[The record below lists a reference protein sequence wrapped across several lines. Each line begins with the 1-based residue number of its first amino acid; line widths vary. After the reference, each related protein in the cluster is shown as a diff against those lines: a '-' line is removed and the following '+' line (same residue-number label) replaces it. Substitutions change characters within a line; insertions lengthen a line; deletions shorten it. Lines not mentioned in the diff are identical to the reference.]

1 MVVQTGCC
9 LSWCHDLFLIL
20 SSGELN
26 FRLWSCFK
34 SFQSGTVLFFE
45 SCEVLFLI
53 IRTHFEPLPIQIVW
67 NDDLFLDSVAQEL
80 MWFQLLLKGNACIFN
95 TQFSIQYFIVRSNKW
110 LSDHSIIF
118 HDSIVM
124 FTLHGVASVGKLQ
137 HNLVFPSEP
146 PGTDKKRKSWKIYMT
161 IPTIRNQKCY
171 GQVLAF
177 QKPKLN
183 DR

>member
-1 MVVQTGCC
+1 MVVQTGCF
-9 LSWCHDLFLIL
+9 LSWCHDFFLLL
-20 SSGELN
+20 SSGKLN
-26 FRLWSCFK
+26 FRLWSWFK

-53 IRTHFEPLPIQIVW
+53 IRTSFE
-67 NDDLFLDSVAQEL
+67 FLEPSANSNC
-80 MWFQLLLKGNACIFN
+80 LKWRLVPGQCCSGIDVISTAFKRQCLYF
-95 TQFSIQYFIVRSNKW
+95 QYFIVRSNEW